1 MQIPKKIHLIWLG
14 SDNPRPQA
22 CIDSWKLNH
31 PAWEFKL
38 WSEADIKQLDWIN
51 KNHMATFATRRKW
64 PAVADL
70 MRYEILLR
78 EGGVYV
84 DADSFSLRP
93 LDNWLLENEMFAIW
107 EDTLSRARLINN
119 AFLGS
124 IPNNP
129 FLDFVIKKIAIKK
142 DLFRRWSWSR
152 MRHVRMGAW
161 RSVGP
166 YHLTKC
172 VNDYNG
178 SPYNGITILPSQ
190 MFSPNHFRG
199 NSYTGKGVVYAD
211 HQWGTTKKLYA
222 GAMLRADNAI
232 HLRRSS
238 LSHANNDSRVR
249 SIIQPTG

>member
-14 SDNPRPQA
+14 TDNPRPQA
-22 CIDSWKLNH
+22 CIQSWKRNH

-38 WSEADIKQLDWIN
+38 WSEADLDKVDWIN
-51 KNHMATFATRRKW
+51 KDHIATFAKARKW

-70 MRYEILLR
+70 MRYEILYR

-93 LDNWLLENEMFAIW
+93 MDNWLLENEMFATW
-107 EDTLSRARLINN
+107 EDTLSRKRLVNN

-129 FLDFVIKKIAIKK
+129 FLEFVIKTIALKK
-142 DLFRRWSWSR
+142 ELFKRWSWSR
-152 MRHVRMGAW
+152 MRYVRMSAW

-166 YHLTKC
+166 YQLTTC
-172 VNDYNG
+172 INNYNG

-199 NSYTGKGVVYAD
+199 NSYCGNGVVYAD
-211 HQWGTTKKLYA
+211 HKWGTTKKLYA
-222 GAMLRADNAI
+222 SDMLRGDMSKHFPASIVIPTNKNLTIRGIDGT
-232 HLRRSS
+232 
-238 LSHANNDSRVR
+238 AN
-249 SIIQPTG
+249 